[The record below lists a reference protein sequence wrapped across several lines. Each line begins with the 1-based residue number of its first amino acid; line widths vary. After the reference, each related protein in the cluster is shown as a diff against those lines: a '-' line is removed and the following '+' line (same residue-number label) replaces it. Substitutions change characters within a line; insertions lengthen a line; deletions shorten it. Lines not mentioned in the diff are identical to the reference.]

1 MIIMVRLTID
11 LKKSI
16 EQNAGD
22 YFDRAKKLKKKIEGA
37 KKAVID
43 QKRKLEQLSKE
54 TPKEEIKEL
63 KTDRKKQWYEKFR
76 WFISSEGFLCV
87 GGRDATTNEIIIKK
101 HVEKNDLIF
110 HTDMAGSPFV
120 VLKIKDKLNSPTQK
134 TMQETSDFTAVHS
147 KGWKL
152 GMSTLEVFWVTPE
165 QVTKEANSGEFL
177 TKGAFMIR
185 GKTNYIT
192 PSMNYAVGMYDGAI
206 MGGPID
212 AVKHNCKECI
222 EIAQGNEKTS
232 DVAKIIQKKIGGDL
246 DEIISALP
254 PNCKIKNLK

>member
-1 MIIMVRLTID
+1 MVRLTID

-16 EQNAGD
+16 EENAGD
-22 YFDRAKKLKKKIEGA
+22 YFERAKKLKRKIEGA
-37 KKAVID
+37 KKAVFD
-43 QKRKLEQLSKE
+43 QKKKLEQLEKE
-54 TPKEEIKEL
+54 TPKEEVKE
-63 KTDRKKQWYEKFR
+63 KVEARKKQWYEKFR

-101 HVEKNDLIF
+101 HAEKNDLIF

-120 VLKIKDKLNSPTQK
+120 VLKIKDKSNYPTQK
-134 TMQETSDFTAVHS
+134 TMQEASDFTAVNS

-152 GMSTLEVFWVTPE
+152 GMSSLEVFWVTPD
-165 QVTKEANSGEFL
+165 QVTKEANSGEYL

-192 PSMNYAVGMYDGAI
+192 PSMNYAVGIYDGAV
-206 MGGPID
+206 MGGPIN
-212 AVKHNCKECI
+212 AVKHNCKEYI

-232 DVAKIIQKKIGGDL
+232 DVAKLIQKKLGADL
-246 DEIISALP
+246 DEIISVLP
-254 PNCKIKNLK
+254 PGCKVKTKV